1 MTNSEGQLE
10 LRKRSRYAYA
20 KVFGTWGRH
29 CMFSLLDENDQKPW
43 FDLTSR

>member
-20 KVFGTWGRH
+20 KVFGTRARH
-29 CMFSLLDENDQKPW
+29 FTFSLPDENDQKPC